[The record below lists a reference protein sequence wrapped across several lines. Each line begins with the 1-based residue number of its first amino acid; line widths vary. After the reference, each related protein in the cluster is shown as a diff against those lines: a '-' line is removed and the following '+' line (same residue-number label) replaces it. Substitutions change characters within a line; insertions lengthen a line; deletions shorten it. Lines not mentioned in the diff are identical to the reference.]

1 LFHALNTE
9 PWDTPFGPAALL
21 GVGFV
26 FGYTGRR
33 HPILWSLG
41 ILLGQA
47 IAGMAIAMTSRGPN
61 LFLPLGLLFLVPL
74 TLPALIGALA
84 GAGLAKRSL
93 PAGEQ

>member
-1 LFHALNTE
+1 MTNLMFIASMIAGVAVWVLFHALNTE
-9 PWDTPFGPAALL
+9 PWDTPFGPPALL
-21 GVGFV
+21 GLGFV

-33 HPILWSLG
+33 HPML
-41 ILLGQA
+41 
-47 IAGMAIAMTSRGPN
+47 
-61 LFLPLGLLFLVPL
+61 PL

>member
-1 LFHALNTE
+1 MKRFIIILSLMLAAAPAVAQRGE
-9 PWDTPFGPAALL
+9 RDQKGFGPAALL

-33 HPILWSLG
+33 HPIL
-41 ILLGQA
+41 
-47 IAGMAIAMTSRGPN
+47 
-61 LFLPLGLLFLVPL
+61 PL